1 MKSPSSSYIQN
12 KILTGPTEVLFT
24 LLIFILSKN
33 LDATAI
39 QLMIMASFKPISKL
53 FSYYISTTLHKRAH
67 FIRPYLILNTLVG
80 IAPCFLYPFIDNAWY
95 YIVSYAL
102 FMVTNSAQDPAW
114 IEYLKGHLD
123 LSQMSKTV
131 AKGTS
136 ITYFVS
142 MLLPPL
148 LSFWLDEDL
157 WKMLFLFF
165 ASFQLL
171 NLINIVSLKPKLYE
185 ETEKKT
191 SLPLLQ
197 QFIDPLKKGWT
208 LLKSNPSFS
217 HYLFLYFLGGA
228 GITAVQPVLPKYFNT
243 NLGLSYT
250 ELTLA
255 FSFCKGIA
263 YLASCPVWTK
273 FAASITLYRLNALMN
288 IFTCLF
294 FAGLLFASFGTEWL
308 YAGYLCY
315 GVMQGGCQLT
325 WNLSGPIF
333 SKKGDSAPFSSL
345 NLFVVG
351 IRGCICPFLGT
362 LLFTYAGAIPL
373 FITAFL
379 VCFIGTL
386 YGIWLDAK
394 YRSQSQQAI

>member
-1 MKSPSSSYIQN
+1 MKTPSSSYIIN
-12 KILTGPTEVLFT
+12 KIMSGPTEVLFT

-33 LDATAI
+33 LNATAV

-53 FSYYISTTLHKRAH
+53 FSYYISTFLYNREDL
-67 FIRPYLILNTLVG
+67 IRPYLILNTLIG

-95 YIVSYAL
+95 YIASYAL

-123 LSQMSKTV
+123 LKMMSKTV

-148 LSFWLDEDL
+148 LSFWLNEDL
-157 WKMLFLFF
+157 WKILFLISS
-165 ASFQLL
+165 SFQFL

-185 ETEKKT
+185 KIEKKT
-191 SLPLLQ
+191 TLPLLQ

-217 HYLFLYFLGGA
+217 HYLLLYFLGGA
-228 GITAVQPVLPKYFNT
+228 GITTVQPVLPKYFNT

-263 YLASCPVWTK
+263 YLTSCPIWTQFTSK
-273 FAASITLYRLNALMN
+273 ITLYRLNALMN

-294 FAGLLFASFGTEWL
+294 FAGLLLASFNTEWL
-308 YAGYLCY
+308 YFGYLCY
-315 GVMQGGCQLT
+315 GIMQGGCQLT

-333 SKKGDSAPFSSL
+333 SKQKDSAPYSSL
-345 NLFVVG
+345 NLFIVG

-362 LLFTYAGAIPL
+362 LLFTYGGAIPL
-373 FITAFL
+373 FITAFS
-379 VCFIGTL
+379 VCFMATL
-386 YGIWLDAK
+386 YGIWLDVT
-394 YRSQSQQAI
+394 YRSHAQEAI